1 MVDGAD
7 NNVGGFDDDEANE
20 DINLLPAVSG
30 VEEGRHDRCLGLTDR
45 QSSLYFVPNFV
56 LYYYHKKRKICPAPS
71 EKIKRLY
78 WLASESGLH

>member
-1 MVDGAD
+1 MVDDAD
-7 NNVGGFDDDEANE
+7 NDVGGFDDDEANE

-45 QSSLYFVPNFV
+45 QSSLYFVPNFFV
-56 LYYYHKKRKICPAPS
+56 LLSQKRKICPAPS

>member
-1 MVDGAD
+1 MQYFRYIKLVDDAD
-7 NNVGGFDDDEANE
+7 NDVGGFDDDEANE

-56 LYYYHKKRKICPAPS
+56 LYYYH
-71 EKIKRLY
+71 EKEKYVRRPPRR
-78 WLASESGLH
+78 